1 MGAAQEGHERAV
13 ELLLQ
18 RGAEVNKQNSD
29 GCTALMFAA
38 GVDGGEEGRK
48 VKNSQARTGHQ
59 RVMGGRGTDDDG
71 TREVMNSVIQEKR
84 KSRAVAGARP
94 TPGAQVSEAANLS
107 RNVRFALPRRR
118 TRLRQGRPRLLSGAH
133 QQCRSVVPCNHKPTT
148 ARFRRACPPC
158 ASYTYPE
165 SGWSCCLCQAAAHGQ
180 RTRWRVQS
188 SLRAERR
195 SEHQAPSPLSEARSS
210 PATVQPT
217 RTAPCRRQ
225 LSTRCW

>member
-1 MGAAQEGHERAV
+1 
-13 ELLLQ
+13 
-18 RGAEVNKQNSD
+18 
-29 GCTALMFAA
+29 
-38 GVDGGEEGRK
+38 
-48 VKNSQARTGHQ
+48 
-59 RVMGGRGTDDDG
+59 MGGRGTDDDG

-84 KSRAVAGARP
+84 KVALSPALDQHRG
-94 TPGAQVSEAANLS
+94 TVSEAANLS
-107 RNVRFALPRRR
+107 RNARFALPRRR

-195 SEHQAPSPLSEARSS
+195 SEQAPSPLSEARSS
-210 PATVQPT
+210 PATVQLT